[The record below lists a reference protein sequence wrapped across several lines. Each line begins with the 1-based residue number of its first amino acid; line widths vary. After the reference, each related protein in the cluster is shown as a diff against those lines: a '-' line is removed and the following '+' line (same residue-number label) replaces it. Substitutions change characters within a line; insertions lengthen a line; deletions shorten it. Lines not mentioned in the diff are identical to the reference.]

1 MASKLTRVWLLK
13 RKMSINFADL
23 SSYQQVEVQ
32 KLVGDS
38 FTSENTLDNPT
49 NVDVEVGKAVIK
61 GNSVNITLDTHSFT
75 VIKVSKKEAKSTL
88 ESIKIIAEPKVLIKG
103 K

>member
-1 MASKLTRVWLLK
+1 VTLQSLLESDYK
-13 RKMSINFADL
+13 DSSGNYYAALVNVDREKSRKMSINFADL

-49 NVDVEVGKAVIK
+49 NVM
-61 GNSVNITLDTHSFT
+61 
-75 VIKVSKKEAKSTL
+75 
-88 ESIKIIAEPKVLIKG
+88 
-103 K
+103 

>member
-13 RKMSINFADL
+13 RKTSINFADL

-61 GNSVNITLDTHSFT
+61 GNSVNITLDPH
-75 VIKVSKKEAKSTL
+75 
-88 ESIKIIAEPKVLIKG
+88 
-103 K
+103 